1 VPARRTVVVVL
12 KGSKVADMAAV
23 ATVGVERKDDH
34 LTLAMMGYFSV

>member
-1 VPARRTVVVVL
+1 VVVVL

-34 LTLAMMGYFSV
+34 LTLAMMGASDSWLEKL